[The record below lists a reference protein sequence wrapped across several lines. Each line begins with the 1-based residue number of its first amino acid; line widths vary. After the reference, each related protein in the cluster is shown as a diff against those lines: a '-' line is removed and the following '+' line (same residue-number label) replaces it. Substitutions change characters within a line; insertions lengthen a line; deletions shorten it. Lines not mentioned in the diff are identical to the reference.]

1 MTAVHWM
8 FNLIVLRLPLL
19 LLPVP
24 LSHSVKHV
32 TEPVLVHQ
40 LILSE
45 ISALEVA
52 IYGDLKALPGV
63 PIEVVIIEI
72 SFEFVYINQILEGN
86 LSLVK
91 DFIVDIWQFKL

>member
-8 FNLIVLRLPLL
+8 FYLIVLRLSLL

-45 ISALEVA
+45 ISALDVA
-52 IYGDLKALPGV
+52 IYGDA
-63 PIEVVIIEI
+63 
-72 SFEFVYINQILEGN
+72 
-86 LSLVK
+86 
-91 DFIVDIWQFKL
+91 